1 MLHGRDKECE
11 RVGRLIEGAR
21 EGRSAALV
29 IRAEPGT
36 GKSALL
42 DHAAGERQGLR
53 VLRAGGIE
61 TECELPFA
69 TLHQLLRPLLG
80 GLDALPEPQAQA
92 LRGALGLARSEGR
105 DRFLIGLATLTLLAE
120 HAPLLCLVD
129 DAHWVD
135 RASLEALLFAAR
147 RLDAEGVVLIFATR
161 AMERDV
167 LAAAGL
173 PQLPLADLDRQAA
186 LSVLFEHAPGL
197 RDHVRDRIVEE
208 SGGNP
213 LALIELPRMDQDSLP
228 AGPLPLP
235 RRLQE
240 AYQERITALPPDTRT
255 LLIAMAAEDLAA
267 ALRATGLSLAAL
279 APAEQAGLVE
289 DGAFRHPLVRAAAYQ
304 GASFA
309 ERVAVHRA
317 LARDTGGHR
326 RAWHLAAA
334 ATGPDEEIAAALER
348 TAAQAGQ
355 VSGYAEAAAA
365 LEQAARLTPATSDRV
380 RRLTAAATLTA
391 DSGQS
396 DRAAELIDQARRLG
410 GASAELAR
418 LRARVEFEHG
428 SPEAAWRL
436 LLDAGP
442 ELLIEAARVAWS
454 VGDSAGLLTVR
465 ERLDPGPAAL
475 VTGVVELLSGDP
487 GIGLDL
493 IRRHAGLAPPR
504 GGADGLQISATALD
518 LLAGDLVSARDS
530 LLRLAADL
538 RSRGAIG
545 WLPGVLTVLAET
557 ELLLGRT
564 RDTTA
569 TEALRIAQDTGQ
581 VRHASHAR
589 GLLAFAAALRGED
602 LAQAGPGTG
611 DAGRD
616 GDSGESGRDSS
627 GRDGSGGEGDWAGR
641 AQAMLDLGR
650 GRFEAALNRLDLLA
664 HRPHGVYFVPDQV
677 EAAVRSGRPHLA
689 PVARFES
696 WARASGRPWARAVRH
711 RCLALLADEPEEH
724 FEQAVA
730 CSELPFQQARSR
742 LLYGE
747 WLRRSRRKSQA
758 RTQLRAALEAF
769 EQAGAAAWA
778 AHARAELRAA
788 GEAAAPPADDLLAA
802 LTPQELQIVRLAATG
817 ATNKEIGAQLFLS
830 PKTVGHHLYRAFP
843 KLGVSNRTELARLS
857 LFA

>member
-42 DHAAGERQGLR
+42 DHAAEEREGLR

-61 TECELPFA
+61 TESELPFA

-80 GLDALPEPQAQA
+80 GLDALPEPQADA

-173 PQLPLADLDRQAA
+173 PQLPLADLDREAA
-186 LSVLFEHAPGL
+186 LSVLLEHAPGL

-213 LALIELPRMDQDSLP
+213 LALIELPGMDQDLLS

-235 RRLQE
+235 HRLQE

-255 LLIAMAAEDLAA
+255 LLLAMAAEDLAA

-317 LARDTGGHR
+317 LARDTGAHR

-334 ATGPDEEIAAALER
+334 ATGPDEEVAAALER

-365 LEQAARLTPATSDRV
+365 LEHAARLTPATRDRV

-396 DRAAELIDQARRLG
+396 DRAAMLIDQARRLG
-410 GASAELAR
+410 GASAELVR
-418 LRARVEFEHG
+418 LHARVEFEHG

-454 VGDSAGLLTVR
+454 VGDSAGLLAVR
-465 ERLDPGPAAL
+465 ERLDPGPAAM

-487 GIGLDL
+487 GAGLDL

-504 GGADGLQISATALD
+504 EGADGLQISATALD
-518 LLAGDLVSARDS
+518 LLSGDLVSARDS

-545 WLPGVLTVLAET
+545 WLPGVLAVLAET
-557 ELLLGRT
+557 ELLLGRA
-564 RDTTA
+564 RETTA

-581 VRHASHAR
+581 LRHASHAR

-602 LAQAGPGTG
+602 LAGAGSGTG
-611 DAGRD
+611 DTGR
-616 GDSGESGRDSS
+616 GGSGG
-627 GRDGSGGEGDWAGR
+627 DGSGGEGAWVGR

-650 GRFEAALNRLDLLA
+650 GRFEAALDRLDLLA

-677 EAAVRSGRPHLA
+677 EAAVRSGRAHLA
-689 PVARFES
+689 PIARFES
-696 WARASGRPWARAVRH
+696 WARASGQPWARAVRH
-711 RCLALLADEPEEH
+711 RCLALLAEEPEEH
-724 FEQAVA
+724 FEQSVA
-730 CSELPFQQARSR
+730 CSDLPFQQARSR

-758 RTQLRAALEAF
+758 RTQLRAALETF
-769 EQAGAAAWA
+769 EQTGTAAWA